1 MLQAKDEYIETLKR
15 IEQTEKV
22 IELHKD
28 NLRAL
33 GMNENQIDYSTQPII
48 CFLEQLKEEA
58 EQYNI
63 SGNLTLACLQ
73 DQKD

>member
-1 MLQAKDEYIETLKR
+1 MLQAKDEYTETVKR

-22 IELHKD
+22 IELHKN
-28 NLRAL
+28 NLREL
-33 GMNENQIDYSTQPII
+33 GMNENQIDYAIQPVI

-63 SGNLTLACLQ
+63 SGNLTLACHQ

>member
-1 MLQAKDEYIETLKR
+1 MLQAKDEYIDTLKR

-22 IELHKD
+22 IELHKN

-33 GMNENQIDYSTQPII
+33 GMNENQIDYSIQPIN
-48 CFLEQLKEEA
+48 CFLEQLKEEV

-63 SGNLTLACLQ
+63 SENMTLAFHQ